1 MKDSIISAKSKK
13 RELNIFIIA
22 FVVAFILNI
31 ISIIAYNTDWI
42 EVLSALHYV
51 LLFAIVLYIIQ
62 GIIRLIIW
70 GIRRLAS
77 KERSQA

>member
-1 MKDSIISAKSKK
+1 MKDSIISAKVKK
-13 RELNIFIIA
+13 RELNVFIIA

-31 ISIIAYNTDWI
+31 ISIIAYNTQWI
-42 EVLSALHYV
+42 EVVSSLHYV

-70 GIRRLAS
+70 GIRQLVSRQ
-77 KERSQA
+77 KSQA